1 MRPRARHVLGSRLLW
16 SAWALVPVAVV
27 AFHFGPG
34 QAAWQRE
41 RAASQVAEA
50 MRLHALAEAAQASA
64 FEAHLAML
72 AAVSR
77 APEDGAAKADAA
89 ARREVETRARAEAEA
104 AWNRVAEALAAPI
117 DAIKGSDPAQASRVR
132 WLRGR
137 ALVRAGR
144 LESGIDELQTLLE
157 ESEGKAG
164 AESLARDV
172 REDLATGQYYKA
184 RLLRLGG
191 APAEQWRTQATMA
204 RQHFRLLAE
213 RAGGP
218 DTAGGAD
225 HQRNVEL
232 VLNLEQRSPEEL
244 QAKPRPK
251 YEPPG
256 NREGNRPGRGKSP
269 RPPRKGDDRGAGAAG
284 DIGAGW

>member
-1 MRPRARHVLGSRLLW
+1 MTTRRVNAFRGRLLW
-16 SAWALVPVAVV
+16 SAWALVPVAMV

-41 RAASQVAEA
+41 RAAAQVTEA
-50 MRLHALAEAAQASA
+50 MRLHDLAEAAQDKA
-64 FEAHLAML
+64 FEAHLATL
-72 AAVSR
+72 AAM
-77 APEDGAAKADAA
+77 ATATGDEAGKASLSQ
-89 ARREVETRARAEAEA
+89 RREAEAAARAEAEA
-104 AWNRVAEALAAPI
+104 AWGRVAEALAAPI
-117 DAIKGSDPAQASRVR
+117 DALKRSDAARADRAR

-144 LESGIDELQTLLE
+144 LESGIDELQSLLDE
-157 ESEGKAG
+157 TEGHPG
-164 AESLARDV
+164 AESLARDA

-191 APAEQWRTQATMA
+191 APASEWRAQATSA

-213 RAGGP
+213 RA
-218 DTAGGAD
+218 DTTGDAGGVD
-225 HQRNVEL
+225 LQRNVEL
-232 VLNLEQRSPEEL
+232 VLNLEQSSLEEL

-284 DIGAGW
+284 DIGPGW

>member
-1 MRPRARHVLGSRLLW
+1 MTTSLRSRMLW
-16 SAWALVPVAVV
+16 SLWALAPVALL

-50 MRLHALAEAAQASA
+50 MRLHAAAEAAQASA
-64 FEAHLAML
+64 FEAHLATL
-72 AAVSR
+72 AAASR
-77 APEDGAAKADAA
+77 ATGDEGAKAGLAA
-89 ARREVETRARAEAEA
+89 CREAEAKARAEAET
-104 AWNRVAEALAAPI
+104 AWAKVADALAAPI
-117 DAIKGSDPAQASRVR
+117 DALKGSDGVRADRAR

-144 LESGIDELQTLLE
+144 IESGIDQLQSLLD
-157 ESEGKAG
+157 ESEGRPG
-164 AESLARDV
+164 SESLARDV

-191 APAEQWRTQATMA
+191 APASEWREQATMA

-213 RAGGP
+213 RASTQ
-218 DTAGGAD
+218 DAAAGTD
-225 HQRNVEL
+225 LQRNVEL
-232 VLNLEQRSPEEL
+232 VLNLEQSSLEEL

-251 YEPPG
+251 NEPPG
-256 NREGNRPGRGKSP
+256 NREGNRPGKGKSP
-269 RPPRKGDDRGAGAAG
+269 RPPRKGDDRGAGGAG
-284 DIGAGW
+284 DIGPGW

>member
-1 MRPRARHVLGSRLLW
+1 MTNRRANALRGRLLW
-16 SAWALVPVAVV
+16 SAWALVPVAMV

-41 RAASQVAEA
+41 RAATQVVEA
-50 MRLHALAEAAQASA
+50 MRLHDVAEAAQDKA
-64 FEAHLAML
+64 FEAHLATL
-72 AAVSR
+72 AAMATATGDEAGKAALSR
-77 APEDGAAKADAA
+77 HREAEAA
-89 ARREVETRARAEAEA
+89 ARTEAEA
-104 AWNRVAEALAAPI
+104 AWGHVAEALASPI
-117 DAIKGSDPAQASRVR
+117 DALRRSDAARADRAR

-144 LESGIDELQTLLE
+144 IESGIDELQSLLD
-157 ESEGKAG
+157 ESAGRPG
-164 AESLARDV
+164 AELLARDA

-184 RLLRLGG
+184 RLLRLSG
-191 APAEQWRTQATMA
+191 APAAEWRTQATSA

-213 RAGGP
+213 RAGAT
-218 DTAGGAD
+218 DQAGEAD
-225 HQRNVEL
+225 LQRNVEL
-232 VLNLEQRSPEEL
+232 VLNLEQSSLEDL

-256 NREGNRPGRGKSP
+256 NREGNRPGKGKSP

-284 DIGAGW
+284 DIGPGW

>member
-1 MRPRARHVLGSRLLW
+1 MTTRARATRRSRLLW
-16 SAWALVPVAVV
+16 SAWALVPVAMTT
-27 AFHFGPG
+27 FHFGPG

-50 MRLHALAEAAQASA
+50 MRLHAAAETAQAAA
-64 FEAHLAML
+64 FEAHLATL
-72 AAVSR
+72 AAMS
-77 APEDGAAKADAA
+77 AASGVEGSKAALAA
-89 ARREVETRARAEAEA
+89 TREIESRARAEAEA
-104 AWNRVAEALAAPI
+104 AWGRVAEALAGPI
-117 DAIKGSDPAQASRVR
+117 DALKGSDAARANRVR

-144 LESGIDELQTLLE
+144 LESGIDELQSLLD
-157 ESEGKAG
+157 ESEGRPG

-184 RLLRLGG
+184 RLLRLAG
-191 APAEQWRTQATMA
+191 APPEEWRSQATMS

-213 RAGGP
+213 RAASE
-218 DTAGGAD
+218 DANAGMD
-225 HQRNVEL
+225 LQRNVEL
-232 VLNLEQRSPEEL
+232 VLNLEQSSLEDL

-256 NREGNRPGRGKSP
+256 NREGNRPGKGKSP